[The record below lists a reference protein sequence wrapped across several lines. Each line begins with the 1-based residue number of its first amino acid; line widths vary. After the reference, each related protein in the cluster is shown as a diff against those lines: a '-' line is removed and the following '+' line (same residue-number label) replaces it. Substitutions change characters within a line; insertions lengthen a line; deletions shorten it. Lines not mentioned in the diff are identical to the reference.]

1 MSNSHLEPATP
12 IEAKEYAM
20 SNTRLEPMELIEAAE
35 KLVPLLRAKARDA
48 ELSRKPLDEVIDAI
62 RESGLFSLMVP
73 RCYGGHE
80 ADLDTFFEVALTI
93 SRADAS
99 MGWLVA
105 FYMEHSYWFCGF
117 PEEFQ
122 KELFSERPYILA
134 PVTLNMTGGAAKEVE
149 GGYRL
154 SGQWQWGTGII
165 HADWVVVGALMSG
178 DDGAPAP
185 LFFAVPRDEVEAVD
199 TWYVAGMC
207 STGSF
212 DIKID
217 DVFVPKG
224 RTVAMLELTN
234 AVSTSRLHDG
244 PLYRTP
250 LVPILGFASAL
261 SMLGAAQGALEEYQT
276 QTKAK
281 IAAKQ
286 QRAGGTIKDEGKPSV
301 VASAALTIEAA
312 ELLLRDVLRDVMEHR
327 DAASPDL
334 RSSWITRMA
343 HAVFMCRSAVQDI
356 VSVTGASG
364 SRLESPIQR
373 ALRDISTGSN
383 HVIFDRESRYADY
396 GRTLLDQPIQS
407 MLV

>member
-1 MSNSHLEPATP
+1 MPNTQLEAAAPT
-12 IEAKEYAM
+12 EAKEYKM
-20 SNTRLEPMELIEAAE
+20 SNKPLEPAELIEAAE
-35 KLVPLLRAKARDA
+35 KLAPLLRAKAREA
-48 ELSRKPLDEVIDAI
+48 ELARKPLDEVIDAI
-62 RESGLFSLMVP
+62 RDSGIFALMVP
-73 RCYGGHE
+73 KCYGGHE
-80 ADLDTFFEVALTI
+80 ADLDTFFEVALTL

-122 KELFSERPYILA
+122 KEVFAERPYVLA
-134 PVTLNMTGGAAKEVE
+134 PVTLNITGGFAQEVE

-154 SGQWQWGTGII
+154 SGQWSWGTGII
-165 HADWVVVGALMSG
+165 HAEWVLVGAMMAG
-178 DDGAPAP
+178 ADGTPAP
-185 LFFAVPRDEVEAVD
+185 IFFAVPRDEVEAID
-199 TWYVAGMC
+199 TWYVSGMC

-212 DIKID
+212 DIKIQ
-217 DVFVPKG
+217 DVFVPKS
-224 RTVAMLELTN
+224 RTVAMMDLTN
-234 AVSTSRLHDG
+234 AVAAARLHDG

-281 IAAKQ
+281 IASGQ
-286 QRAGGTIKDEGKPSV
+286 LRAGGTIKDEGKPSV
-301 VASAALTIEAA
+301 VASAALTIDAA
-312 ELLLRDVLRDVMEHR
+312 ELLLRDVLRDVMEKR
-327 DAASPDL
+327 DSASPEE
-334 RSSWITRMA
+334 RGTWITRMA

-383 HVIFDRESRYADY
+383 HVIFDREARYADY
-396 GRTLLDQPIQS
+396 GRTLLGQPIQS
-407 MLV
+407 IMV